1 MLGRSPLVTHALV
14 ASPGAVSAPDV
25 DDTIRTGL
33 PLKNILNPYERG
45 VITDGKHPL
54 HKPLPEPEKPSV
66 KEYEDRKADLERQAK
81 DVELRLQRER
91 TSDLYQRIL
100 DEEQRDIEIAA
111 AQARQDAL
119 LAQSK
124 QLWKEIVE
132 LEQLIRQEQD
142 DEEAFF
148 IMMGLMQ

>member
-14 ASPGAVSAPDV
+14 ASPGAAAVV
-25 DDTIRTGL
+25 VEEDDTIRTGL
-33 PLKNILNPYERG
+33 PLRNILNPYERG

-54 HKPLPEPEKPSV
+54 HKPLPEKPKV
-66 KEYEDRKADLERQAK
+66 EEYEDRKVDLERQAK
-81 DVELRLQRER
+81 EIELQLQRER
-91 TSDLYQRIL
+91 TNDLYQRIV
-100 DEEQRDIEIAA
+100 DEEQRAIELAA
-111 AQARQDAL
+111 AQARHDAL

-132 LEQLIRQEQD
+132 LERLIRQEQD
-142 DEEAFF
+142 DEDAFF